1 LTRPGW
7 RTVLLREEVVS
18 RLEKVKE
25 QKEAGK
31 PRKIPLGALIEDLI
45 WPILESDELLRK
57 YGPYLSEFSIDD
69 DKIILR
75 DNRINEIVELTFRN
89 DVLYCGHDRSDNC
102 VHIGF
107 AWSIPKV
114 YKVMIAHGQKM
125 PKVKKA

>member
-1 LTRPGW
+1 MTRPGW

-45 WPILESDELLRK
+45 WPVLESDELLRK
-57 YGPYLSEFSIDD
+57 YGPYLSELSVDD
-69 DKIILR
+69 DKILLR

-89 DVLYCGHDRSDNC
+89 DVLYCGHDHSDNC

-114 YKVMIAHGQKM
+114 YKALIAHGQKM